1 MSKAKYSLF
10 ALGLAV
16 GICGCA
22 ALKESDWETVQK
34 ILMSTKDIIVLDGT
48 EKGVLRSSDEKD
60 PEFGD
65 WMVRHMLADPEKL
78 NPVTASDR
86 GASQEYQSRKSNG
99 TSRCARAHCAG
110 EEENHSR

>member
-10 ALGLAV
+10 ALGLAI
-16 GICGCA
+16 GISGYAVAEEA
-22 ALKESDWETVQK
+22 AWETVQK

-48 EKGVLRSSDEKD
+48 EKGELHSADEKE

-86 GASQEYQSRKSNG
+86 GASQVQEYI
-99 TSRCARAHCAG
+99 
-110 EEENHSR
+110 